1 MSEPTRKWIEQAET
15 VIVLRPGMT
24 PDDWAAVIAA
34 MGISQETIDRAV
46 AALIEAA
53 GKEEAA

>member
-1 MSEPTRKWIEQAET
+1 MEQPRKWIETVQD
-15 VIVLRPGMT
+15 VIVIRPGMT

>member
-1 MSEPTRKWIEQAET
+1 MEPTRWIENAET
-15 VIVLRPGMT
+15 VIVIRPGMT
-24 PDDWAAVIAA
+24 ADDWAQVIQQ
-34 MGISQETIDRAV
+34 MGISQEVINRAV